1 MAKLESDLTKGNVW
15 KQMIVFA
22 IPFFISNLIQSLY
35 SIVDL
40 LIVSYFGGTE
50 SVAGVNT
57 SSSVLIIITNL
68 ATGIAAG
75 GSVIVGQYFGAGQRE
90 KIKRA
95 ISTLFMSLLGLALVV
110 TTLLL
115 VFAHPLLKALNTP
128 MEAYAQSHGYLVVSL
143 IGIVFVFGYNAVSA
157 VIRGMGDG
165 KTPLYFVI
173 VACVVNIVLDLL
185 FVAGFHLGAPGA
197 AAATVTAQAVAMF
210 SCIIYLVRNDFV
222 FDFKWASFKFD
233 KEMFAEVMKVG
244 LPNGVQHA
252 ATNLSFLFMTAMIN
266 EIGGVAANASVGIIE
281 KFNNFALLLQVAFNT
296 SASAIISQ
304 NIGAGKVE
312 RSKKVLQCCFVMCT
326 LMSAFIY
333 SIAYFFPREILLFFG
348 AKPDVVEQGLIYM
361 SAFRYEYVFV
371 PIIIALNAMFLGT
384 GRGWVLL
391 VTNLVSSF
399 LVRIPVALF
408 LGFSQGHG
416 LYGIGLAVPIASCVG
431 AIGVVL
437 FYYILHRKLYEPV
450 GKVTT

>member
-1 MAKLESDLTKGNVW
+1 METDDFVCVT
-15 KQMIVFA
+15 
-22 IPFFISNLIQSLY
+22 FFVSNLIQSLY

-40 LIVSYFGGTE
+40 LVVSYFGGTE

-95 ISTLFMSLLGLALVV
+95 ISTLFLSLFGLAMVVTVSLLL
-110 TTLLL
+110 
-115 VFAHPLLKALNTP
+115 FAHPLLRALNTP
-128 MEAYAQSHGYLVVSL
+128 QEAYAQSQGYLLVSL
-143 IGIVFVFGYNAVSA
+143 LGIVFVFGYNAVSA

-165 KTPLYFVI
+165 KTPLCFVI

-185 FVAGFHLGAPGA
+185 FVAVFRLGATGA
-197 AAATVTAQAVAMF
+197 ATATVIAQAVAMF
-210 SCIIYLVRNDFV
+210 SCIFYLKKNDFV
-222 FDFKWASFKFD
+222 FDFKLSSFKFD
-233 KEMFAEVMKVG
+233 KELFKEVMKVG

-266 EIGGVAANASVGIIE
+266 DIGGVAANASVGIIE

-312 RSKKVLQCCFVMCT
+312 RSKKVLQCCFAMCT

-333 SIAYFFPREILLFFG
+333 SIAYFFPKEILLFFG

-371 PIIIALNAMFLGT
+371 PVIIALNAMFLGT

-391 VTNLVSSF
+391 VANLVSSF
-399 LVRIPVALF
+399 IVRIPVALY
-408 LGFSQGHG
+408 LGFSKGLG
-416 LYGIGLAVPIASCVG
+416 LYGIGLAVPSASCVG

-450 GKVTT
+450 GKVGNT